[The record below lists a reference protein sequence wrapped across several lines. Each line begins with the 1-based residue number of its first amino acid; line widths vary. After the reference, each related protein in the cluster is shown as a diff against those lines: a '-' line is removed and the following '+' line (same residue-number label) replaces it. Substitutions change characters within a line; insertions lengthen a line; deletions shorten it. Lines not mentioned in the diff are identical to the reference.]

1 MTDGPAFLLPSQA
14 TRAPAGS
21 NGAVPKPP
29 DGDVAPW
36 LAPVT
41 YDQWKRYLLPV
52 PGGDPGEIEPWTRV
66 TTLAKLV
73 GSEHGLTIWGERE
86 LLRGVGM
93 RASLRALLA
102 DGHDDKAVLDEV
114 REAAKEAAG
123 MNDARRWGTAVHTG
137 VERAMLTPVG
147 VDVDANLDEQYGRDV
162 HAAVLCMQDN
172 GIRVRLI
179 ERVVVHSTLKYAG
192 RLDYLVEVDLPA
204 AAFTP
209 ARTVLR
215 VLDVKTGQ
223 RVAEQGQQIGAQ
235 ESAYVNA
242 THLYDPH
249 SRTFEPLPSD
259 LDMTVGYVLA
269 VRDGRAQLHEVDLLD
284 GWIDFRLAVQQHR
297 RGKAGT
303 SMSPVGS
310 PVVIEAPI
318 LDELRAAVTAQA
330 EAAPLVEQAPTAADP
345 WRYDAQGRRLP
356 QTLAPVAAQS
366 VADAVQDVASLE
378 QVPRMLVYTGPA
390 EQDDPPA
397 PVEIERSPS
406 GRARRAC
413 SKCRKPGHTAKR
425 CPGVD
430 GVQVSP
436 ASLTVEGIVDLG
448 ESCACPSP
456 AGWSTLEGASR
467 PDVLVCGSCGLV
479 SAATLERLTGERSGL
494 TALQADIDKIT
505 ETVDQAIEQVAA
517 VSLAPA
523 FVPPWQ
529 AAPAVEPTLLERI
542 DACTSQ
548 EGLAE
553 LWKANADAW
562 DADCTARAQAV
573 IAAGLPVLPGE

>member
-52 PGGDPGEIEPWTRV
+52 PGGDPGELEPWTRV

-102 DGHDDKAVLDEV
+102 DGYDDKAVLDEV

-137 VERAMLTPVG
+137 VERMMTLPIGTDF
-147 VDVDANLDEQYGRDV
+147 DVDLNEQYGRDV
-162 HAAVLCMQDN
+162 WAVMHCLYDN
-172 GIRVRLI
+172 GIRVRMV
-179 ERVVVHSTLKYAG
+179 ERVVVHSTLRYAG

-204 AAFTP
+204 TAFTP

-242 THLYDPH
+242 THLYDPAT
-249 SRTFEPLPSD
+249 RTFEPLPSD
-259 LDMTVGYVLA
+259 LDTTVGYVLA

-310 PVVIEAPI
+310 PVVVEAPI
-318 LDELRAAVTAQA
+318 LDELRAAVEANADPAVQA
-330 EAAPLVEQAPTAADP
+330 MIAAAPT
-345 WRYDAQGRRLP
+345 LP
-356 QTLAPVAAQS
+356 QMLAPVAAQA

-378 QVPRMLVYTGPA
+378 Q
-390 EQDDPPA
+390 PA
-397 PVEIERSPS
+397 PVVEVERSPS

-413 SKCRKPGHTAKR
+413 SKCRQPGHTAKR

-456 AGWSTLEGASR
+456 AGWSALVGASR
-467 PDVLVCGSCGLV
+467 PDVSVCGSCGFV

-494 TALQADIDKIT
+494 TGLQEQAEVPSTLQVLEAGGGQGWNDALS
-505 ETVDQAIEQVAA
+505 AA
-517 VSLAPA
+517 ASLAPA

-529 AAPAVEPTLLERI
+529 ASPEPVREPTLLERI
-542 DACTSQ
+542 DAVTSQ
-548 EGLAE
+548 EGLGE

>member
-21 NGAVPKPP
+21 NGTVPKPP

-52 PGGDPGEIEPWTRV
+52 PGGDPGELEPWTRV

-102 DGHDDKAVLDEV
+102 DGYDDKAVLDEV

-137 VERAMLTPVG
+137 VERAMLTGGPTAPVI
-147 VDVDANLDEQYGRDV
+147 DLSEQYGRDV
-162 HAAVLCMQDN
+162 YAAVRCFLEN
-172 GIRVRLI
+172 SIRVRMV
-179 ERVVVHSTLKYAG
+179 ERVVVHSTLRYAG

-204 AAFTP
+204 TAFTP

-242 THLYDPH
+242 THLYDPAT
-249 SRTFEPLPSD
+249 RTFEPLPSD
-259 LDMTVGYVLA
+259 LDTTVGYVLA

-310 PVVIEAPI
+310 PVVIEAPVTVI
-318 LDELRAAVTAQA
+318 DADGRSAVEYV
-330 EAAPLVEQAPTAADP
+330 EAATPNAWPVAE
-345 WRYDAQGRRLP
+345 
-356 QTLAPVAAQS
+356 TLAPVAAQA

-378 QVPRMLVYTGPA
+378 Q
-390 EQDDPPA
+390 PA
-397 PVEIERSPS
+397 PVVEVERSPS

-413 SKCRKPGHTAKR
+413 SKCRQPGHTAKR

-456 AGWSTLEGASR
+456 AGWSALVGASR
-467 PDVLVCGSCGLV
+467 PDVSVCGSCGLV
-479 SAATLERLTGERSGL
+479 SAATLERLSGERSGL
-494 TALQADIDKIT
+494 TGLQ
-505 ETVDQAIEQVAA
+505 EQDPIVFTREELLQVHVEQTAA
-517 VSLAPA
+517 PSLAPA

-529 AAPAVEPTLLERI
+529 ASAPVVEPVREPTLLERI
-542 DACTSQ
+542 DAVTSQ

-553 LWKANADAW
+553 LWKVNADAW
-562 DADCTARAQAV
+562 DADCTARAQAR